1 MKYGQKRDFR
11 KNCGKNFW
19 SKIFFVKNFFFIFF
33 RFWGSEN
40 GLVFRLYRTFLKGG
54 IFIGLYWI
62 LGVFLEIMESVN
74 IMKMYRVSIWVIWR
88 VLIPICGILDEDY
101 GLVLGYYW
109 RYFSAKIF
117 WKFFGK
123 SQIFELIFEQEFWI
137 LGC

>member
-1 MKYGQKRDFR
+1 MKYGKKRDFQ

-54 IFIGLYWI
+54 IFIKRYWI

-117 WKFFGK
+117 GNFSEKVKFSNLFLN
-123 SQIFELIFEQEFWI
+123 SNFEY
-137 LGC
+137 